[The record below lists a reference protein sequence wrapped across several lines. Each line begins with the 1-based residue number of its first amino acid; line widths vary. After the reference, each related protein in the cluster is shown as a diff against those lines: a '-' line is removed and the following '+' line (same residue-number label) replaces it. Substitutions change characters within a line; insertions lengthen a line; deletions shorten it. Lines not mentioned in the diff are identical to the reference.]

1 MFYYNFLYISDQVL
15 LLTER
20 LKLTT
25 TSSAKE
31 IQDKENDVAGVY
43 EAKCKLFIYNIS
55 IITLC
60 SNNLF
65 FKLLEC

>member
-43 EAKCKLFIYNIS
+43 EAKCKLFI
-55 IITLC
+55 
-60 SNNLF
+60 
-65 FKLLEC
+65 